1 MENQNQIVQSNNNTS
16 INLFDAT
23 QFATAQ
29 RVAQMF
35 AQSELVPDMY
45 KAKNVQV
52 DPNTGKTI
60 PDTKAVANCM
70 IALSMA
76 MRIQADPLM
85 VMQNMIII
93 YGRPSWSSKF
103 LIATVNTCGRFEPLK
118 FKFVNKGKVG
128 KVDFTDYVWDD
139 RARKKI
145 AKAVTFDGTQ
155 IDNIEC
161 VAYTT
166 AKGSSEVLEST
177 PVDIKLA
184 IQEGWFTKSGSKW
197 QTMSR
202 QMLTYRAASWWTS
215 IYAPEISM
223 GMKTVEEEQDIHIIE
238 DAVAE
243 EIHDTKPSG
252 SGNANT
258 GTINMDAAPDAGSA
272 PDNKPAKDPEPKKA
286 DPQPEKKA
294 EPKDDAPSW
303 G

>member
-1 MENQNQIVQSNNNTS
+1 MENQNQIVQSNNTS

-139 RARKKI
+139 RARKKV
-145 AKAVTFDGTQ
+145 AKTITFDGTQ

-166 AKGSSEVLEST
+166 AKGSSERLEST

-258 GTINMDAAPDAGSA
+258 GTINMDAAPD
-272 PDNKPAKDPEPKKA
+272 NKPAKDPEPKKE